1 KASPEGT
8 KANSRAWN
16 GHPGFSRKRKMPRSM
31 PLMLQKPLL
40 FTVDVAENAP
50 VLFSYSAS
58 QNVVY

>member
-1 KASPEGT
+1 
-8 KANSRAWN
+8 
-16 GHPGFSRKRKMPRSM
+16 M